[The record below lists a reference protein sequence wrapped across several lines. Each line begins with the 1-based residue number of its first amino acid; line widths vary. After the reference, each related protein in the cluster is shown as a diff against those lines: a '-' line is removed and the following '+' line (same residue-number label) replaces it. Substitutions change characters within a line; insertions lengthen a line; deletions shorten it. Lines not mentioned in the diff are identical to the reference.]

1 MLGFLIALLCLA
13 LTVTAMVLLKTYY
26 YLPARELKRQA
37 AHHDPLAVILWRAVG
52 FGPALK
58 VLLWVV
64 AGVFAG
70 IGLVLLSHIV
80 PTALAIIAEG
90 LLLLYVFAWLPN
102 TRLSSVGGRLTVV
115 VTPAI
120 VWLLGY
126 VAPSL
131 EWLHAQFRH
140 FALDKSHT
148 GLYQHEDLAEVIH
161 NQKSQHDNRIG
172 EAELGMAEAALSFGK
187 RKVHSIIVG
196 RKRVFAVSAD
206 EDLGPVTLDE
216 LHKSNHSRFPVYQG
230 KKDHFVG
237 MLYLHD
243 LVDRQGKGSYKVSE
257 VMVPHVY
264 YMHENDNLTDALHT
278 FYQTKHQL
286 FVVVNSFDEYVG
298 IVTLEDIL
306 AQLMGEP
313 VVTDLE
319 QADDRTSVAARHPK
333 KAETTEDE
341 LDSEPAEETTEESV
355 PAPSQGEVADP
366 QPSSE

>member
-1 MLGFLIALLCLA
+1 MLGFLFALLCLA
-13 LTVTAMVLLKTYY
+13 LTVAAMVLLKTYY
-26 YLPARELKRQA
+26 YLPTRELKRQA
-37 AHHDPLAVILWRAVG
+37 AHHDPLAVVLWRAVG

-58 VLLWVV
+58 VLLWIV
-64 AGVFAG
+64 AGVFAS
-70 IGLVLLSHIV
+70 IGFVLLSHIV
-80 PTALAIIAEG
+80 PTLLAIIAEG
-90 LLLLYVFAWLPN
+90 LLLLYAFAWLPN
-102 TRLSSVGGRLTVV
+102 TRLSSVGGRLTVA
-115 VTPAI
+115 VTPAV

-126 VAPSL
+126 VAVPI
-131 EWLHAQFRH
+131 EWLHTQFRR
-140 FALDKSHT
+140 FALDRSHT

-161 NQKSQHDNRIG
+161 NQKDQHDNRIG

-187 RKVHSIIVG
+187 RKVHNILIG
-196 RKRVFAVSAD
+196 RKGVFTVSAD
-206 EDLGPVTLDE
+206 EDLGPIMLDE

-243 LVDRQGKGSYKVSE
+243 LVDRQGKGSHKVSE

-264 YMHENDNLTDALHT
+264 YMHENDSLTDALHT

-298 IVTLEDIL
+298 IITLEDVL

-319 QADDRTSVAARHPK
+319 QADDRASVAARHPQ
-333 KAETTEDE
+333 KAEVVEDE
-341 LDSEPAEETTEESV
+341 PAQQQTEEADDTVEDSV
-355 PAPSQGEVADP
+355 EPSTSPEEVV
-366 QPSSE
+366 E